1 MKTPVSTHPC
11 QHSLCLLPQD
21 LLNAENVKTTQQT
34 DFGAIISDP
43 LPFCRCFW
51 FVVCLLLRFFFIY
64 KITDKHRVTEQY
76 ASHTIIE
83 VKKC

>member
-34 DFGAIISDP
+34 DFGAILSDP
-43 LPFCRCFW
+43 SP
-51 FVVCLLLRFFFIY
+51 FVVVFGLLFAASCFFFY
-64 KITDKHRVTEQY
+64 FQNNRKASSHRTVCIVY
-76 ASHTIIE
+76 DH
-83 VKKC
+83 